1 MDDIAKATETAWQFG
16 VKTTVKRSTV
26 IAIT

>member
-1 MDDIAKATETAWQFG
+1 MDDIAETTEKASQFG

-26 IAIT
+26 ITIT

>member
-1 MDDIAKATETAWQFG
+1 MDDIAETTETASHFG